1 MDRPLVEKSDASV
14 TRADVVDKPKR
25 IKPPSLVDRVFDRL
39 TERIRSGDYPPE
51 AKLPG
56 EHELAAMFEV
66 SRPIVRD
73 ALARLRKQGVV
84 YARQG
89 AGNFVAATRPADA
102 AGKAPTAVGYAPV
115 ETIAD
120 IQRCYEFRLALEPVA
135 AFFAAQRRDEAA
147 ITAIADALA
156 LLQDATR
163 HQLHRADA
171 DFSFHKSVT
180 DAANNH
186 YFSSSMEAL
195 RQHVAV
201 GMHMHGLSLMGP
213 RQRLERV
220 FDEHREIYEAVSAG
234 RPEAARDAMRRH
246 LEGSRD
252 RLFEGR
258 ILDLSL

>member
-1 MDRPLVEKSDASV
+1 MKDEVELQGETPA
-14 TRADVVDKPKR
+14 RADNPRRAKPA
-25 IKPPSLVDRVFDRL
+25 SLVDRVFDRL
-39 TERIRSGDYPPE
+39 SERILNGDFAPD
-51 AKLPG
+51 ARLPG

-89 AGNFVAATRPADA
+89 AGNFVAATARTTA
-102 AGKAPTAVGYAPV
+102 AVGYAPV
-115 ETIAD
+115 ETIGD
-120 IQRCYEFRLALEPVA
+120 IQRCYEFRLAIEPQA
-135 AFFAAQRRDEAA
+135 AYYAARRRDAA
-147 ITAIADALA
+147 ATASIQSALEQ
-156 LLQDATR
+156 LQDATR
-163 HQLHRADA
+163 HHLHRSDA
-171 DFSFHKSVT
+171 DFAFHKAVT

-186 YFSSSMEAL
+186 YYSSSMEAL

-201 GMHMHGLSLMGP
+201 GMHLHGLSLMGP
-213 RQRLERV
+213 QLKLERV
-220 FDEHREIYEAVSAG
+220 FEEHREIYEAIAAG
-234 RPEAARDAMRRH
+234 RAEEAMEAMRRH

>member
-1 MDRPLVEKSDASV
+1 MSGSNGDDTLGAAEAAKSRRP
-14 TRADVVDKPKR
+14 RAV
-25 IKPPSLVDRVFDRL
+25 SLVDRVFDRL
-39 TERIRSGDYPPE
+39 SESIAGGDYGPD

-66 SRPIVRD
+66 SRPIVRE
-73 ALARLRKQGVV
+73 ALGRLRKQGIV

-89 AGNFVAATRPADA
+89 AGNFVAAPARVT
-102 AGKAPTAVGYAPV
+102 TAVGYAPV
-115 ETIAD
+115 ETIGD
-120 IQRCYEFRLALEPVA
+120 IQRCYEFRLALEPMA
-135 AFFAAQRRDEAA
+135 AAYAAQRRDQAA
-147 ITAIADALA
+147 IEAISAALD

-163 HQLHRADA
+163 HQLHRSDA
-171 DFSFHKSVT
+171 DFAFHKAVT

-213 RQRLERV
+213 KQKLERV
-220 FDEHREIYEAVSAG
+220 FDEHRAIFEAVAG
-234 RPEAARDAMRRH
+234 GDAAAAEQAMRRH

-258 ILDLSL
+258 FLDLRLENS

>member
-1 MDRPLVEKSDASV
+1 MTSQTKSPAVEAEAIDAGDKLKRP
-14 TRADVVDKPKR
+14 KPA
-25 IKPPSLVDRVFDRL
+25 SLVDRVFDRL
-39 TERIRSGDYPPE
+39 SERINNGDYAPD

-73 ALARLRKQGVV
+73 ALGRLRKQGVV

-89 AGNFVAATRPADA
+89 AGNFVATNARGTP
-102 AGKAPTAVGYAPV
+102 AVGYAPV

-120 IQRCYEFRLALEPVA
+120 IQRCYEFRLAIEPVA
-135 AFFAAQRRDEAA
+135 AFYAAKRRDDTAVAEIAA
-147 ITAIADALA
+147 ALDQ
-156 LLQDATR
+156 LQDATR
-163 HQLHRADA
+163 HHLHRSDA
-171 DFSFHKSVT
+171 DFTFHKAVT

-186 YFSSSMEAL
+186 YYSSSMEAL

-201 GMHMHGLSLMGP
+201 GMHLHGLSLLGP
-213 RQRLERV
+213 KQRLERV
-220 FDEHREIYEAVSAG
+220 FDEHREIFEAIAAG
-234 RPEAARDAMRRH
+234 DAEAASATMRHH

-258 ILDLSL
+258 ILDLTLERGE

>member
-1 MDRPLVEKSDASV
+1 VDRPLVQKSSASV
-14 TRADVVDKPKR
+14 ATADVTEKPKR
-25 IKPPSLVDRVFDRL
+25 AKSPSLVDRVFDRL
-39 TERIRSGDYPPE
+39 AERIRSGDYAPE

-89 AGNFVAATRPADA
+89 AGNFVSAASPAGSA
-102 AGKAPTAVGYAPV
+102 AGAPTAVGYAPV

-120 IQRCYEFRLALEPVA
+120 IQRCYEFRLALEPIA
-135 AFFAAQRRDEAA
+135 AFYAAQRRDEAA
-147 ITAIADALA
+147 IATIAEALA

-163 HQLHRADA
+163 HQLHRSDA
-171 DFSFHKSVT
+171 DFSFHKAIT

-220 FDEHREIYEAVSAG
+220 FDEHREIYEAVAAG
-234 RPEAARDAMRRH
+234 QPEAARDAMRQH